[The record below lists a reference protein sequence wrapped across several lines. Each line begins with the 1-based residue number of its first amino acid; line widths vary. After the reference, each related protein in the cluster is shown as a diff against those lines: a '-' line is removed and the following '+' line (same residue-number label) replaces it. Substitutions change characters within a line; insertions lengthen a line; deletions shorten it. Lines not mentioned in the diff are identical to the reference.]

1 MTDKNQASQ
10 YIKALATELEAAGV
24 ELGEPAGPIAYRE
37 AIDAYVGSYASGVL
51 MYHDGHSQAF
61 ALTGPA
67 HARYAAMAGRD
78 ALGYLVSDDSPATAA
93 GGHKTVFSAGAI
105 YTSKA
110 GPVEVTGPTYL
121 AYEAV
126 GESAALG
133 FPTKPAG
140 AVAGGTEQEFTRGRI
155 YHAAGAGWA
164 HSITGSILTE
174 FLAQGGMNKL
184 GFPLSDETPILT
196 TNGKRVGG
204 ASEFK
209 IAAIYARTG
218 GQAFL
223 VRGDFWRYYNRTGGP
238 TGPLG
243 WPIASDGAITGVAG
257 PGRHQ
262 RFEHGTVLWFGDRRS
277 MLTVTPF
284 RLFIGRIDSEDSDPW
299 PGQGANDIYLKVAVS
314 VGSKTVYNKRV
325 PEHGDW
331 STGSDV
337 VDVNHRIP
345 VDLNPA
351 PNEKVRLTVDVWEA
365 DEDGDD
371 HLGKWTHDLSAAT
384 GWGLREN
391 GGIFKSGDFSGIN
404 SITAAHQ
411 PIVNINQ
418 LSNTDMFWGIGN
430 FGTPSLSHATYAAA
444 FRDVDNESD
453 WWDPTDWL
461 DAAFFE
467 LVVEGLAGSGNC
479 FGFSL
484 EAIYSRKGR
493 SLLSQPLKRFTTRA
507 AVEPEVNVKHCYQV
521 GAPAIWWFLGQ
532 FASGNTHD
540 PKGVFTATRDAHNSG
555 NNPVLCLT
563 QNYAFTGAPHCVLPF
578 AWDSATKPWTI
589 TISDSNFPQ
598 DPKQL
603 KVDPDDNTFHYVGD
617 STYSGGQWSGGRLH
631 WMPFSVLSSRPR
643 TPVWDAIVLILNGSM
658 ILVGDDAQTTS
669 ITDSAGNDLHG
680 FGERALGEL
689 RRGRRVDNYF
699 IPIPGFAGTGTLK
712 GDLLFGQG
720 RLPGAAPASTP
731 TFKHATTARRA
742 GTFDYIAKRGLDLY
756 RLSSPLTN
764 LESTDVDV
772 DELGSTN
779 CKFTLRPAKER
790 QIKFESVRRR
800 SVGRNRVHVT
810 LEGLPASAGQ
820 GVEIGVLPGL
830 EGIDVLPAR
839 QRATAQVRVESA
851 VGKQTA
857 VRRFEVD
864 LDGGTRLALG
874 DALTSGS
881 IEAGHIEQAFGSVG
895 RTTAIAAKA

>member
-1 MTDKNQASQ
+1 VTDKHQARQ
-10 YIKALATELEAAGV
+10 HIHARAKELKAAGV
-24 ELGEPAGPIAYRE
+24 KLGEAGPVTYKE
-37 AIDAYVGSYASGVL
+37 AIDAYVANYAAGVL

-61 ALTGPA
+61 ALVGPA
-67 HARYAAMAGRD
+67 HTRYVAMAGRD
-78 ALGYLVSDDSPATAA
+78 ALGYLVSDDSTTTAP
-93 GGHKTVFSAGAI
+93 GGRKTVFSSGAI

-133 FPTKPAG
+133 FPTRPVRAIP
-140 AVAGGTEQEFTRGRI
+140 GGTEQEFTGGRI

-164 HSITGSILTE
+164 HSITGSILKE
-174 FLAQGGMNKL
+174 FLAQGGTNKL

-196 TNGKRVGG
+196 ANGKHVGK

-223 VRGDFWRYYNRTGGP
+223 VRSDFWRHYNRLGGP
-238 TGPLG
+238 TGSLG
-243 WPIASDGAITGVAG
+243 WPAAAEAAITGVAG
-257 PGRHQ
+257 DGRHQ
-262 RFEHGTVLWFGDRRS
+262 RFEHGTVLWFGDRQS

-284 RLFIGRIDSEDSDPW
+284 RLFIGRIDSEESDPW
-299 PGQGANDIYLKVAVS
+299 PGQGANDIYMKVTVS

-325 PEHGDW
+325 PEDGDW
-331 STGSDV
+331 STGSNV

-345 VDLNPA
+345 VDLSPA
-351 PNEKVRLTVDVWEA
+351 PNEKVRLTIDVWEA
-365 DEDGDD
+365 DEGGDD

-391 GGIFKSGDFSGIN
+391 SGAFKSGDFSRIN

-411 PIVNINQ
+411 PIVDMNR
-418 LSNTDMFWGIGN
+418 LSATDMFWGIKN

-444 FRDVDNESD
+444 FLDVDNESD

-479 FGFSL
+479 YGFSL

-540 PKGVFTATRDAHNSG
+540 PKDVFTATRDAYNSG

-563 QNYAFTGAPHCVLPF
+563 QNYAFTGAPHCVLPV
-578 AWDSATKPWTI
+578 AWDSTTKPWTM

-598 DPKQL
+598 DLKQL
-603 KVDPDDNTFHYVGD
+603 EVDPDDNTFHYVGA
-617 STYSGGQWSGGRLH
+617 SIYNGGQWSGGRMH

-643 TPVWDAIVLILNGSM
+643 TPVWDAIVLILNGSV

-669 ITDSAGNDLHG
+669 ITDMAGNDLHG
-680 FGERALGEL
+680 CGERALGEL
-689 RRGRRVDNYF
+689 KRGRRVDNYF
-699 IPIPGFAGTGTLK
+699 IPIPGFAGTGTIK
-712 GDLLFGQG
+712 GDLLFSQG
-720 RLPGAAPASTP
+720 RLPGAAPASAP

-742 GTFDYIAKRGLDLY
+742 GAFDYIAKRGLDLY

-764 LESTDVDV
+764 RETTDVDV

-779 CKFTLRPAKER
+779 GKFTVRPGKER
-790 QIKFESVRRR
+790 QIKFETVRRR

-810 LEGLPASAGQ
+810 LEGLPATAGQ
-820 GVEIGVLPGL
+820 GVEIGVRPGL

-839 QRATAQVRVESA
+839 QRATAQVRVESV
-851 VGKQTA
+851 VGKQAT

-864 LDGGTRLALG
+864 LDGGTHLALT

-881 IEAGHIEQAFGSVG
+881 IEAGPISQAFGSVG
-895 RTTAIAAKA
+895 TTTAIPANP